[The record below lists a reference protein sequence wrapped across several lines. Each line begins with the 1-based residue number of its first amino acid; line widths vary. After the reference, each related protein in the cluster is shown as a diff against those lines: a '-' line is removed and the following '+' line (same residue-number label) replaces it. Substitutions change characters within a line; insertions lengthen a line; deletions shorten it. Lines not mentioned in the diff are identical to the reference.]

1 MLHTCGSCSVDGSLL
16 YLCCETPIRKLENV
30 ILTTLHQACQL
41 GLCMQVRISRK
52 RIMESAMKVFEMY
65 GSSRAVLEIEYF
77 NEVGTGLGPT
87 LEFYTMLSHDFQ
99 RRGLKLWRGDEE
111 KLSSTASG
119 DICSFSWHAPKR
131 VACVRVS
138 MCVQNNRISG
148 HELLGLHKIGA
159 SCL

>member
-1 MLHTCGSCSVDGSLL
+1 
-16 YLCCETPIRKLENV
+16 
-30 ILTTLHQACQL
+30 
-41 GLCMQVRISRK
+41 MQVRISRK

-111 KLSSTASG
+111 KLSSTATGALSATLLS
-119 DICSFSWHAPKR
+119 DAISEPR
-131 VACVRVS
+131 VCVLAAHTACHGTTGVMS
-138 MCVQNNRISG
+138 YAA
-148 HELLGLHKIGA
+148 A
-159 SCL
+159 SPACDE

>member
-1 MLHTCGSCSVDGSLL
+1 MKCS
-16 YLCCETPIRKLENV
+16 
-30 ILTTLHQACQL
+30 LHQASHTE
-41 GLCMQVRISRK
+41 LCMQVRISRK
-52 RIMESAMKVFEMY
+52 RIIESAMKVFEMY

-119 DICSFSWHAPKR
+119 TTAPSQRK
-131 VACVRVS
+131 
-138 MCVQNNRISG
+138 
-148 HELLGLHKIGA
+148 L
-159 SCL
+159 

>member
-1 MLHTCGSCSVDGSLL
+1 M
-16 YLCCETPIRKLENV
+16 P
-30 ILTTLHQACQL
+30 LHQGCHL

-119 DICSFSWHAPKR
+119 DNCSSSWHARKR
-131 VACVRVS
+131 VVCTL
-138 MCVQNNRISG
+138 MCMCIYDTKVFHRLAAYC
-148 HELLGLHKIGA
+148 HCTLMGA
-159 SCL
+159 VTSEVESYRSSCPIPAHLA

>member
-1 MLHTCGSCSVDGSLL
+1 MEVEFATWLRLR
-16 YLCCETPIRKLENV
+16 TPKRQVSYHK
-30 ILTTLHQACQL
+30 
-41 GLCMQVRISRK
+41 LCMQVRISRK

-119 DICSFSWHAPKR
+119 VTASSCILHASP
-131 VACVRVS
+131 VCTAMS
-138 MCVQNNRISG
+138 MHLSD
-148 HELLGLHKIGA
+148 A
-159 SCL
+159 

>member
-1 MLHTCGSCSVDGSLL
+1 
-16 YLCCETPIRKLENV
+16 
-30 ILTTLHQACQL
+30 
-41 GLCMQVRISRK
+41 
-52 RIMESAMKVFEMY
+52 MKVFEMY

-119 DICSFSWHAPKR
+119 TAHPHDINILYVLTKALVYFGQHTNASRCS
-131 VACVRVS
+131 
-138 MCVQNNRISG
+138 G
-148 HELLGLHKIGA
+148 
-159 SCL
+159 SCTPM